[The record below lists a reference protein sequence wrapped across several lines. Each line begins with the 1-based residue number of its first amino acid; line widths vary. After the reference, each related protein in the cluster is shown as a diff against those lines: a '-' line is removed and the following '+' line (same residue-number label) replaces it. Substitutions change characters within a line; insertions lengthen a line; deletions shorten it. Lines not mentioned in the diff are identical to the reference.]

1 MNARKWVPARGR
13 TGTAVVAPK
22 EAIVFAKRG
31 RSIATN
37 RKRILGR
44 PCILD
49 PNLMAAAPKIGAPIS
64 YPYLRVW
71 FELLDLT
78 SVSNGSTVPQ
88 LNKGDLHPLEMPIP
102 SDGDLLKFDGLFHGV
117 SKLLKMLFSDLNSAE
132 TLFSAL
138 YQRAF
143 SGEL

>member
-1 MNARKWVPARGR
+1 
-13 TGTAVVAPK
+13 
-22 EAIVFAKRG
+22 
-31 RSIATN
+31 
-37 RKRILGR
+37 
-44 PCILD
+44 
-49 PNLMAAAPKIGAPIS
+49 
-64 YPYLRVW
+64 
-71 FELLDLT
+71 
-78 SVSNGSTVPQ
+78 
-88 LNKGDLHPLEMPIP
+88 MPIP